1 MTEDRVT
8 KWRRL
13 NPERYREQNNRH
25 LATHRA
31 KLKRRHDDI
40 TAMADDSGDDQR

>member
-25 LATHRA
+25 GATHRA
-31 KLKRRHDDI
+31 KAKRRGARIAD
-40 TAMADDSGDDQR
+40 MADDSGDDQR